1 MNKKYSIEGEKIVS
15 PFSLLL
21 ILIIFSKIIYCQSYT
36 GLLFKQAGQVSR
48 SENAK
53 YHLLATYYDIYQHR
67 INNEI
72 IDRLYVSSITQK
84 VNIPVSQKIKLDLDN
99 SREIYHCETKPDSS
113 EEFYFH
119 NMFNNWGI
127 SITRLGD
134 WQDLTARFY
143 STTDKAR
150 YGYLL
155 AFVLRYKNYSIK
167 GAYKS
172 DNCLYQS
179 EFSGDST
186 TFSPKLFLDIT
197 TGNLKIEHR
206 NERLHWKILT
216 SVSSSSDKEKIKN
229 TGSLRLVPDVQI
241 FKHSF
246 EFAYKTEKSLT
257 LLTSGLFRYN
267 DNNVPIFWQG
277 SGLGK
282 FTTANDTLKS
292 IILGAAYR
300 GHNFSIGR
308 GQWCGSFRLST
319 AVYPFVSIWESL
331 AGGRFY
337 LRANGSL
344 DFYAI
349 FYSYLLKRN
358 TWQLQ
363 FKMAYLNFWGDIFEK
378 SYCLFFP
385 FQVRDIRSLSIDIAT
400 LQILEIQPVLTIRLG
415 KYWQTEIQADAL
427 IPVKKR
433 LTVVPEQE
441 IIPRGGK
448 NEHVHG
454 GLQFQLMLSYLF

>member
-1 MNKKYSIEGEKIVS
+1 LNKKYSIEGEKIVS
-15 PFSLLL
+15 PFSLIL

-36 GLLFKQAGQVSR
+36 GLLFRQTGQESMV
-48 SENAK
+48 EDAK
-53 YHLLATYYDIYQHR
+53 YQVLATYYDIYQHS

-84 VNIPVSQKIKLDLDN
+84 ANIPVSRRIKLDLDN
-99 SREIYHCETKPDSS
+99 SREIYHCETKPDSL

-119 NMFNNWGI
+119 NMFNSWGI

-155 AFVLRYKNYSIK
+155 GFVLRYKDYSIK

-186 TFSPKLFLDIT
+186 TFLPKLYLDIMT
-197 TGNLKIEHR
+197 ENLKIEHR
-206 NERLHWKILT
+206 NERLHWKVLT
-216 SVSSSSDKEKIKN
+216 SVSSSSDKKKVKN
-229 TGSLRLVPDVQI
+229 AGSLRLVPDVRI

-246 EFAYKTEKSLT
+246 EIDYKTKNSLT
-257 LLTSGLFRYN
+257 FLTSGFFRYN

-277 SGLGK
+277 SSLGK
-282 FTTANDTLKS
+282 VTTADDTLRS
-292 IILGAAYR
+292 IILGVAYQ

-308 GQWCGSFRLST
+308 GQWCGSLRLST

-331 AGGRFY
+331 AGGHFY

-349 FYSYLLKRN
+349 FYSYLLEKN

-363 FKMAYLNFWGDIFEK
+363 LKMAYLNFRGDIFEK
-378 SYCLFFP
+378 SYCLLVP
-385 FQVRDIRSLSIDIAT
+385 FKVRDRKSLRIEIAT
-400 LQILEIQPVLTIRLG
+400 LQILEIQPVLKIRVG
-415 KYWQTEIQADAL
+415 KYWQTEIKADAL
-427 IPVKKR
+427 IPLKKR
-433 LTVVPEQE
+433 LTILPEQE
-441 IIPRGGK
+441 IIPGGGK
-448 NEHVHG
+448 NERVHG
-454 GLQFQLMLSYLF
+454 GLQFQLVLSYLF